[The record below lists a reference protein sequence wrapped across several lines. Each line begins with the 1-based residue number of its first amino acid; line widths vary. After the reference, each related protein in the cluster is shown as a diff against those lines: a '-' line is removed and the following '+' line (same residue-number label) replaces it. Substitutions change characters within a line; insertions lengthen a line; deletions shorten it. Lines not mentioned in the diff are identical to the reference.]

1 MRSSRYTGNQ
11 RWRVE
16 LELWKV
22 YDDCK
27 VDDWD
32 GYGAI
37 GVSKEGYEVA
47 REFLEQLPNF
57 IANPEVSADPDGEIS
72 FEWFK
77 SNDVIFAVSI
87 SSSLKLSF
95 AGTFHSESVLGIE
108 NFGLEIPQAILKPL
122 SKHFSGSSTTSI

>member
-37 GVSKEGYEVA
+37 GVSREGYEVS
-47 REFLEQLPNF
+47 LEVGQ
-57 IANPEVSADPDGEIS
+57 I
-72 FEWFK
+72 
-77 SNDVIFAVSI
+77 SI
-87 SSSLKLSF
+87 SPFWMANRERSALLRRFSF
-95 AGTFHSESVLGIE
+95 LRSR
-108 NFGLEIPQAILKPL
+108 KR
-122 SKHFSGSSTTSI
+122 